1 MKHLIFPVL
10 LSLGLLMSG
19 CDPISE
25 YSFAVRNGTDTT
37 AIHLRATM
45 SLIGPIDTIVQPG
58 RQISLGWTEVIG
70 SDPTPPPISEFL
82 EGLVITNLE
91 GDSCA
96 RDPMLDASW
105 WVESERL
112 SRRFENYRHDY
123 QFLVRD
129 VDFR

>member
-1 MKHLIFPVL
+1 MKHLISTAL

-58 RQISLGWTEVIG
+58 RQISLGWLEDIG
-70 SDPTPPPISEFL
+70 SVPTPPPITDFL
-82 EGLVITNLE
+82 EGLVITSLQ

-105 WVESERL
+105 WVESKRL
-112 SRRFENYRHDY
+112 SRRFENHRHDY

-129 VDFR
+129 GDFQ